1 VRQAD
6 PLLTSAGRQWV
17 ACWAQCKR
25 VSDRGILTG
34 QGPADGMEGHGLRRD
49 LRWKLAIIAIL
60 IGVSIWF
67 AFPLGQRINLG
78 LDLQGGMHL
87 VLEVEAE
94 KAVENT
100 TERLVTELT
109 EALKKAGLS
118 GAEVHKIDYKQL
130 LVKLPDAGQTNIV
143 IDTVK
148 AFPSLVPAGT
158 KGGTELIYKLDD
170 QDVRRIL
177 ENAVDQALETIRN
190 RVDQFGVAEPTIQRQ
205 GARNIV
211 VELPGIADPTRAI
224 QLIGKTARLEF
235 RLVDES
241 QSLDEA
247 LKGRVPAGSEILY
260 ERKVNKQTKEATRT
274 PYLLKKQV
282 LLTGDALTNAKM
294 ELGSRFGEPY
304 VSIELNGDGARL
316 FERITAENVGKR
328 LAIVL
333 DDTIY
338 PAPAI
343 RERIGGGRAQITG
356 SFTDEEAKDLAI
368 VLRAGALPAPVR
380 IEENRTIGPSLGQ
393 DSIREGITAG
403 VIGSLLVVLF
413 MIVYYRFS
421 GVVANVALVLN
432 ILMLL
437 AGLGYL
443 HATLTLPGIAGIV
456 LTVGMAVDAN
466 VLIFERIRE
475 ETRTGKPPRAAIDAG
490 FARAWSAILDGHVTT
505 LIAAAMLFQ
514 FGTGPVKGF
523 AVTLVLGMIA
533 NLITAV
539 FICKV
544 IFESVL
550 ALRPIQRLSI

>member
-1 VRQAD
+1 
-6 PLLTSAGRQWV
+6 
-17 ACWAQCKR
+17 
-25 VSDRGILTG
+25 
-34 QGPADGMEGHGLRRD
+34 MRRD
-49 LRWKLAIIAIL
+49 LRWKLAIIAML
-60 IGVSIWF
+60 IGVSAWF
-67 AFPLGQRINLG
+67 AFPLGRRINLG

-118 GAEVHKIDYKQL
+118 GAEVRKIDYRQL
-130 LVKLPDAGQTNIV
+130 LIKLPDAGQVNLVT
-143 IDTVK
+143 DTVK
-148 AFPSLVPAGT
+148 AFPSLVPVGT
-158 KGGTELIYKLDD
+158 MGGGTELTYKLDD
-170 QDVRRIL
+170 QDVRRIM

-211 VELPGIADPTRAI
+211 VELPGIEDPSRAI
-224 QLIGKTARLEF
+224 QLIGRTARLEF
-235 RLVDES
+235 RLVDEG
-241 QSLDEA
+241 QSVDEA

-260 ERKVNKQTKEATRT
+260 ERKVNKQTKEVTRT

-282 LLTGDALTNAKM
+282 LLTGDALSNAKM

-304 VSIELNGDGARL
+304 VSIEFNGDGARL
-316 FERITAENVGKR
+316 FEHITSENVGKR
-328 LAIVL
+328 LAIAL
-333 DDTIY
+333 DDTVY
-338 PAPAI
+338 SAPVI

-356 SFTDEEAKDLAI
+356 SFTDAEAKDLAI

-413 MIVYYRFS
+413 MLVYYRFA
-421 GVVANVALVLN
+421 GVVANLALVLN
-432 ILMLL
+432 VLMLL

-456 LTVGMAVDAN
+456 LTIGMAVDAN

-475 ETRTGKPPRAAIDAG
+475 EVRTGKPPRSAIDAG
-490 FARAWSAILDGHVTT
+490 FTRAWSAILDGHVTT